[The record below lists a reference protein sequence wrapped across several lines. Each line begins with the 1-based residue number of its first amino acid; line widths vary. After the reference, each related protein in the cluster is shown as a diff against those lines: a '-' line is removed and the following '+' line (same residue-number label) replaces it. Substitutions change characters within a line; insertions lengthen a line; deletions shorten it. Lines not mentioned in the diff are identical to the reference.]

1 MCGIVGY
8 IGTEGIV
15 EKLLEK
21 LRRLLQRGYDSAGIA
36 VVENGELV
44 VFKDKLERGNYD
56 TFVEWVLKHPFVEPI
71 TWGIAHTRWATHGEP
86 NQLNAHPHTD
96 DEKIALVHNGMLESD
111 NLAELRRRAIKEWHA
126 VLKSETDTELIVY
139 AFRHCYGECNGDIK
153 QASLM
158 LVKMLRGTFG
168 LVIMHKDHPNTLIGI
183 RMGSPLCYAK
193 LADNTFII
201 ASTAEPFVGC
211 SKKVKYLSDGQIV
224 LIENGEAQEYSF
236 GDEQLSIPLT
246 DVEGTIEDVLLDG
259 YEHFMRREV
268 MTQPQTLIDVIRG
281 RLLLEQGDVRLG
293 GLQGSGEIM
302 DRLEKAQHIFFI
314 GSGTSYHAAMIGA
327 RMFRLY
333 LNKHAE
339 AKLASEVAW
348 DTILAGCDPKKT
360 VVVFLSQSGET
371 ADLIEALDEMKRKNV
386 GLKIGIVNVV
396 GSTIAR
402 EVDAGVYLR
411 VGVEMGVAS
420 TKAFS
425 AQVMVCAMMTLLLA
439 RRDGMSLDDG
449 MRFCRAIEAIPKQ
462 IEQVLAH
469 DDAIKAISQK
479 LKDYSSAMFLG
490 RGFSFAAALE
500 GSLKAIEV
508 AYIHREAQ
516 PAGEMKHGPIAII
529 EPGYPVF
536 IIATSDHVRSKVYD
550 NIKELRARG
559 ARIIGICSE
568 GDDEMH
574 KIVHDVITIPDAPP
588 ELSTILAVVVLQLFA
603 YHLGLLRGCNVDQP
617 RNLAKAVTV
626 G

>member
-293 GLQGSGEIM
+293 GLQGSGDLM
-302 DRLEKAQHIFFI
+302 DRLEKTQHIFF
-314 GSGTSYHAAMIGA
+314 
-327 RMFRLY
+327 R
-333 LNKHAE
+333 
-339 AKLASEVAW
+339 
-348 DTILAGCDPKKT
+348 
-360 VVVFLSQSGET
+360 
-371 ADLIEALDEMKRKNV
+371 
-386 GLKIGIVNVV
+386 
-396 GSTIAR
+396 
-402 EVDAGVYLR
+402 
-411 VGVEMGVAS
+411 
-420 TKAFS
+420 
-425 AQVMVCAMMTLLLA
+425 
-439 RRDGMSLDDG
+439 
-449 MRFCRAIEAIPKQ
+449 
-462 IEQVLAH
+462 
-469 DDAIKAISQK
+469 
-479 LKDYSSAMFLG
+479 
-490 RGFSFAAALE
+490 
-500 GSLKAIEV
+500 
-508 AYIHREAQ
+508 
-516 PAGEMKHGPIAII
+516 
-529 EPGYPVF
+529 
-536 IIATSDHVRSKVYD
+536 
-550 NIKELRARG
+550 
-559 ARIIGICSE
+559 
-568 GDDEMH
+568 
-574 KIVHDVITIPDAPP
+574 
-588 ELSTILAVVVLQLFA
+588 
-603 YHLGLLRGCNVDQP
+603 
-617 RNLAKAVTV
+617 
-626 G
+626 

>member
-201 ASTAEPFVGC
+201 ASTAEPFVGY